1 VHVSRAAAEQI
12 GQARSVGHEAA
23 GNYIVPILKNARQPV
38 VLVDAVVHVPVAE
51 ADLDPAEFGV
61 SRLDAAFEDL
71 PVQASSSTPIFK
83 TSTLGTVFPSRFS
96 WNRLIFFE
104 HEEEFDT
111 PQTFGM
117 KGRMLDCQKFR
128 ETVDGGA
135 DFARLC
141 GFSLLPKY
149 LGCRVRHQRVMQK
162 KHRYG

>member
-1 VHVSRAAAEQI
+1 VLNRFSVFVHI
-12 GQARSVGHEAA
+12 G
-23 GNYIVPILKNARQPV
+23 PKNNTASLLLRLPNRRIQPFV
-38 VLVDAVVHVPVAE
+38 VRWQFEAE
-51 ADLDPAEFGV
+51 AISGIRG
-61 SRLDAAFEDL
+61 S

-117 KGRMLDCQKFR
+117 KGRIRDCQKFR

-141 GFSLLPKY
+141 GFCLLPKY